1 MMNQLKEF
9 MQVLTGQFDNIQQYE
24 EKKSMQ
30 LDFPYARH
38 VNTAC
43 NDKIKNL
50 PANFTGIF
58 MVEESY
64 YTNNGSTH
72 ASPHLFLFTEE
83 EDGILLTSYEL
94 PNEYDKT
101 NFTYESLHQLS
112 YDDLHPS
119 NKFTPALYT
128 KKGDVWEGGSI
139 SMFSPVVKFTLF
151 ERFSTD
157 RLEVSETMEVN
168 GKRTFG
174 FDEPIIYKRIDK

>member
-58 MVEESY
+58 RECR
-64 YTNNGSTH
+64 
-72 ASPHLFLFTEE
+72 
-83 EDGILLTSYEL
+83 
-94 PNEYDKT
+94 K
-101 NFTYESLHQLS
+101 
-112 YDDLHPS
+112 
-119 NKFTPALYT
+119 
-128 KKGDVWEGGSI
+128 
-139 SMFSPVVKFTLF
+139 
-151 ERFSTD
+151 RC
-157 RLEVSETMEVN
+157 VN
-168 GKRTFG
+168 S
-174 FDEPIIYKRIDK
+174 